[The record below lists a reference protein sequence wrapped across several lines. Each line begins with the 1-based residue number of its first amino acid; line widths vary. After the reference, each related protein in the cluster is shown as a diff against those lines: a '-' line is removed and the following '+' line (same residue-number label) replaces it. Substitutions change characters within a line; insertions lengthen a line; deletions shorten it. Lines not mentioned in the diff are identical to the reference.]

1 MIRHRAMTAVLAFVG
16 MCLLGCSE
24 EIDSTYGRMR
34 GASVNGT
41 GALAE
46 LFRQEG
52 HTVRAAVRLTDDLDE
67 WADVIVRFAPNPGP
81 PGREE
86 ADWYENWLTEGR
98 GSGLI
103 YVPRDYDTQAEYWQ
117 GVLAAM
123 PKTADASLRKRVE
136 KRLED
141 ARPWASKRPAKAKEP
156 APPDAW
162 FTVKHSPGS
171 PTICKTLGGDWA
183 GGIDPVRASL
193 TRHETLVAD
202 AEGLSPED
210 AVGVLLKGDGKI
222 LAMEWHRANEARVL
236 VVANGS
242 FLLNAALVNRTRRPL
257 AMHVARWPG
266 DEPMHLAFV
275 EGSFVVGDPPAQ
287 PSVFG
292 LLEIPPFGWLAAQ
305 LLVLGL
311 AVCLARAPSL
321 GRPRPEPP
329 SGEDR
334 PVAHPLALGALWER
348 TGAAEDARSALQT
361 YRLWRHPS
369 RRGERPP
376 E

>member
-1 MIRHRAMTAVLAFVG
+1 MIRRRTMTVVLAVVG
-16 MCLLGCSE
+16 LGSLGCSG
-24 EIDSTYGRMR
+24 EIDATYGRMR

-52 HTVRAAVRLTDDLDE
+52 HTVRAAVRLTDDLGE

-81 PGREE
+81 PGRDE
-86 ADWYENWLTEGR
+86 AEWYERWLDEGR
-98 GSGLI
+98 GSGMI
-103 YVPRDYDTQAEYWQ
+103 YVPRDYDAQAEYWR
-117 GVLAAM
+117 GVLEAM

-136 KRLED
+136 KRLET
-141 ARPWASKRPAKAKEP
+141 AKPWSVDLPKKAKEP
-156 APPDAW
+156 ADADAW
-162 FTVKHSPGS
+162 FTVNQAPES
-171 PTICKTLGGDWA
+171 PTTCKTLVGPWA
-183 GGIDPVRASL
+183 DGIDPARASVA
-193 TRHETLVAD
+193 RHETLKVD
-202 AEGLSPED
+202 AEGI
-210 AVGVLLKGDGKI
+210 LLEGDGKA
-222 LAMEWHRANEARVL
+222 LAMEWHRAHDARVL

-242 FLLNAALVNRTRRPL
+242 FLLNAALVNRARRPL
-257 AMHVARWPG
+257 ALQVARWAG
-266 DEPMHLAFV
+266 DEPMQVAFV
-275 EGSFVVGDPPAQ
+275 EGMFVLGGPPAQ
-287 PSVFG
+287 PTVFG
-292 LLEIPPFGWLAAQ
+292 LLDVPPFGWLAAQ

-321 GRPRPEPP
+321 GRPRPDPP

-334 PVAHPLALGALWER
+334 PVSHPEALGALWQR
-348 TGAAEDARSALQT
+348 TGAAEDARSALRT